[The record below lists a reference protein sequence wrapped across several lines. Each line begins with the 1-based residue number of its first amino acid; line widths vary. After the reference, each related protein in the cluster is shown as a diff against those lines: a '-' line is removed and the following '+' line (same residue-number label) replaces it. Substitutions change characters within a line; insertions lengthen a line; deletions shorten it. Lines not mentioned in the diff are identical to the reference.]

1 MKIVTSRTWLFR
13 LNLGIVRS
21 AQQLLKTAL
30 KNSNYMGNKLLLML
44 SCFSEIFYCIDMV
57 MNLHII
63 WSSIYKR
70 AVWRVLVTCT
80 NERRN

>member
-1 MKIVTSRTWLFR
+1 MVFPDEFMCCVFRSKWLR
-13 LNLGIVRS
+13 I
-21 AQQLLKTAL
+21 AL

-44 SCFSEIFYCIDMV
+44 SYFNNNFYCIDMV
-57 MNLHII
+57 MNLHIM
-63 WSSIYKR
+63 WSSIHKR